1 MAARSSRIEK
11 NKICD
16 AVLQNIATTPHFDKL
31 PEHGQETEQ
40 DVKHYE
46 EMLEKLKGI
55 DGVPEIR
62 KNVLGKK
69 MPPMYQAAA
78 VYHKICSEM
87 GLHRLTLSFKLMMD
101 TVDENN
107 RDANLI
113 LYI

>member
-1 MAARSSRIEK
+1 
-11 NKICD
+11 
-16 AVLQNIATTPHFDKL
+16 
-31 PEHGQETEQ
+31 
-40 DVKHYE
+40 
-46 EMLEKLKGI
+46 
-55 DGVPEIR
+55 
-62 KNVLGKK
+62 VLGKK